1 MKFFRLTALILA
13 GGLMAACASI
23 VDGGPTK
30 PVTIKSSPSGQRF
43 VVQDEAGKVVQRGK
57 TPSVINLPRSDGSYF
72 GAVRYKV
79 SLEGSSETKT
89 VKSSPSMMYLGG
101 NIFVGGLI
109 GWLIV
114 DPLNGAM
121 YTLKPEEVVLRK

>member
-1 MKFFRLTALILA
+1 MKFFRLAALVLA
-13 GGLMAACASI
+13 GGLMAACATI

-30 PVTIKSSPSGQRF
+30 PVSIKSNPSGQRF
-43 VVQDEAGKVVQRGK
+43 VVQDEAGKVVQRGT

-79 SLEGSSETKT
+79 SLEGSGNAES
-89 VKSSPSMMYLGG
+89 VKSSPSMWYLGG
-101 NIFVGGLI
+101 NVFVGGLI

-114 DPLNGAM
+114 DPLNGTM
-121 YTLKPEEVVLRK
+121 YTLRPDEVTLN